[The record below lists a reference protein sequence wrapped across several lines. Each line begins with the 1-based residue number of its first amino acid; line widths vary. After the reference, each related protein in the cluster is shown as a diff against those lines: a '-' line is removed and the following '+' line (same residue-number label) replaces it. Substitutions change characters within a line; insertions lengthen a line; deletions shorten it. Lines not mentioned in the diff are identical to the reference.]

1 MKNKT
6 FKTSIIIFMA
16 TLLLIL
22 QPASTQAQSAQ
33 IASATQNGVTDP
45 AELEAFMDEYL
56 AEQMETHHIPGV
68 VITFVKDGDVFFSK
82 GYGYADLE
90 NQTPMDVNE
99 TLLTTASLGKAFSAV
114 GVLQQYERGVI
125 DLHEDIRPYITD
137 FQLQTNFDEALT
149 FANLLTHTDGFEARL
164 IGVAAQ
170 NPEGLISLGDL
181 IETYTPTQLYPPGQY
196 MTYGDFAATLS
207 GYLTQ
212 EVSGLS
218 FEAYMESNILSPL
231 GMTDSTFDQRL
242 SDEMVARLATGYDY
256 AEGEYHSGPVYYIRS
271 TPAGGLRTTAMN
283 MNAFMLALLNG
294 GEYQGTRILDE
305 ATTQLMHTQ
314 QFAPDSKMA
323 GITYGLFEHFENDQ
337 RILLRDGDG
346 VGTRSRMVLL
356 PEQDMGF
363 FISYNSGDSNIRLD
377 IISTILE
384 HYYPIGN
391 TTAPLPVEDYQARTK
406 LFTGTYRPLN
416 ADVTSFGKSMFFF
429 SQLVEVTST
438 DEGYLSIVAA
448 GMGGEQSSVMG
459 GFEGISQWVEVEPL
473 YFEQVGGKGQLSF
486 VQNEAGEITQM
497 ISGQGYR
504 STFTKLP
511 WYESQSFH
519 MILIQLVALLLISA
533 VISTFVNWPL
543 GVFVRKLRKKT
554 SDEFVSRSAFI
565 ARLWAG
571 IVAGMLGLFVFRAI
585 GVLYAIG
592 GIAGM
597 PNFVW
602 GITSDMIS
610 ALNNI
615 YLPIALALPLPIFT
629 AVAWGNRWWKMS
641 TRIHYTLIALA
652 VVAGI
657 WWANYWN
664 LLGFRI

>member
-68 VITFVKDGDVFFSK
+68 VITFVKDDEVFFSK

-114 GVLQQYERGVI
+114 GVLQQYERGAI

-137 FQLQTNFDEALT
+137 FQLQTKFDEALT

-164 IGVAAQ
+164 IGAAAQ
-170 NPEGLISLGDL
+170 NPEGLISLGEL
-181 IETYTPTQLYPPGQY
+181 IESYTPTQLYPPGQY

-242 SDEMVARLATGYDY
+242 SDEMMARLATGYDY
-256 AEGEYHSGPVYYIRS
+256 AEGEYHSGPVFYIRS
-271 TPAGGLRTTAMN
+271 TPAGGLRTTASD
-283 MNAFMLALLNG
+283 MNAFMLVLLNG

-314 QFAPDSKMA
+314 QFAPDPKMA

-346 VGTRSRMVLL
+346 VGTRSRMVML

-363 FISYNSGDSNIRLD
+363 FISYNSGNSNLRMD
-377 IISTILE
+377 IVSAILE

-391 TTAPLPVEDYQARTK
+391 TTAPLPVDDYQARTK

-416 ADVTSFGKSMFFF
+416 SDATSFGKSMFFF

-438 DEGYLSIVAA
+438 DEGYLSIVTA

-459 GFEGISQWVEVEPL
+459 GFEGTSQWVEVEPL

-497 ISGQGYR
+497 ISGQGYH
-504 STFTKLP
+504 SAFAKLP
-511 WYESQSFH
+511 WYESLSFQ
-519 MILIQLVALLLISA
+519 MSLIQLVALLLVSA
-533 VISTFVNWPL
+533 MFSTFVSWPL
-543 GVFVRKLRKKT
+543 GALIRKLRKKS
-554 SDEFVSRSAFI
+554 SDEPVLLGAFA
-565 ARLWAG
+565 ARLWTG
-571 IVAGMLGLFVFRAI
+571 IVAGMLGLFILRAI
-585 GVLYAIG
+585 GLLYAIDAV
-592 GIAGM
+592 AGM

-602 GITSDMIS
+602 GVTEEMIS
-610 ALNNI
+610 ALNSI
-615 YLPIALALPLPIFT
+615 YLPVTLALPLPIFV
-629 AVAWGNRWWKMS
+629 ALAWGNRWWKVS
-641 TRIHYTLIALA
+641 TRIHYTLITLA
-652 VVAGI
+652 VLGGI
-657 WWANYWN
+657 WWVNYWN